1 MNNFRFTQKGFS
13 LLEVLI
19 ATVVL
24 AIGLVG
30 IASLQLTSS
39 VRTES
44 SLHRGH
50 AAELARE
57 IFERMRVNY
66 VEAKAGNY
74 DIVTLPVI
82 TLNCEGAT
90 TNCTP
95 EQMRDHDLRVWS
107 ARVAGLLPGSDASIT
122 TSPDDGE
129 NPVTI
134 GIAMQWDQ
142 SRGEHAAV
150 SETFVFKLMGL
161 SL

>member
-1 MNNFRFTQKGFS
+1 MKSSHFSQKGFS

-30 IASLQLTSS
+30 IASLQLTSN
-39 VRTES
+39 VHTES

-57 IFERMRVNY
+57 IFERMRTNY
-66 VEAKAGNY
+66 VQTMAGNY
-74 DIVTLPVI
+74 DIGTLPV
-82 TLNCEGAT
+82 LAMDCEGAAK
-90 TNCTP
+90 NCTP
-95 EQMRDHDLRVWS
+95 EQVREHDLRVWGE
-107 ARVAGLLPGSDASIT
+107 RVAGLLPGSDASIT
-122 TSPDDGE
+122 TGPDDGE

-134 GIAMQWDQ
+134 NITMQWDQ
-142 SRGEHAAV
+142 SRGQHAAV